1 MPRNELGLVFTPPNA
16 QKVIPMRN
24 RAYRATP
31 VKQVNV
37 SVVVN
42 RLAAG
47 AIAVGVDVGKE
58 HAFCVVRDSQAH
70 FERPW
75 KVNTPSEVRE
85 LVGLLRQLAGHRAL
99 VVAMESTGTY
109 GDALR
114 QALTDAG
121 LAVRRVSGKAASD
134 YAEIFD
140 GVPSAH
146 DGKDA
151 AVVAELAAQGK
162 SSPWPMRQLS
172 TREAELQVEVC
183 WMDTQQSVLQSWLGR
198 LEGLLSRHWPEA
210 TRLLKLSS
218 GTLLRVLAGHGS
230 PAALAADGEAAAKL
244 SRWSGQLLKPEKIQ
258 ALLESA
264 RQTIGVRMDE
274 PTVELVRRSARAA
287 LTAQAEIRGAKRRLA
302 AWVKEDPLLQAQAE
316 VVGTATACVLR
327 VAVGDPRDY
336 HCGQAYRKAMGLN
349 LKERSSGKHRGK
361 LKITKRGSSL
371 ARRWL
376 YFAAMRTV
384 QQAPIRAWYQAK
396 RAKDKDRGTGALV
409 AVMRK
414 LALALYAV
422 TVYEECFELERLL
435 PGKSQPRRRRKRE
448 ASSC

>member
-1 MPRNELGLVFTPPNA
+1 
-16 QKVIPMRN
+16 MRN

-37 SVVVN
+37 SVLAD

-58 HAFCVVRDSQAH
+58 HAFCVVRDSQAR

-75 KVNTPSEVRE
+75 KVKTPSEVRE
-85 LVGLLRQLAGHRAL
+85 LVGLLQQLAVHRAL

-114 QALTDAG
+114 QALCDAK
-121 LAVRRVSGKAASD
+121 LEVRRVSSKAASD

-162 SSPWPMRQLS
+162 SSPWLLRQLS
-172 TREAELQVEVC
+172 AREAERQVEVC

-218 GTLLRVLAGHGS
+218 GTLLRVLAEHGS
-230 PAALAADGEAAAKL
+230 PAALAADAEAAAKL
-244 SRWSGQLLKPEKIQ
+244 SRWSGQLLAPDKIQ

-264 RQTIGVRMDE
+264 RQTIGVRMNE
-274 PTVELVRRSARAA
+274 PTVELMRRSARAA
-287 LTAQAEIRGAKRRLA
+287 LTAQAEIRGAKRHLA

-384 QQAPIRAWYQAK
+384 QQAPIRAWYEAK

-422 TVYEECFELERLL
+422 TVYEERYELERLL
-435 PGKSQPRRRRKRE
+435 PGKPQPRRRRKR
-448 ASSC
+448 AAPTG